1 MRKSLLIV
9 AGLCVGFLA
18 TSTAHA
24 QVEIF
29 GGYSYLRPPVNVQSS
44 IAITCPIGP
53 PCVPGTTETHPNLN
67 GWEAAGTFNAFKLLG
82 VTADFSG
89 NYGTVQGS
97 PLHVQTYL
105 FGPQLRLPGPISP
118 FVHVLVGGAHE
129 TEGATSTTISSS
141 ENAFATAFGGGID
154 IKTVPFI
161 SLRLI
166 QIDDLITR
174 FGSAT
179 QHQPRASAGI
189 VIHF

>member
-1 MRKSLLIV
+1 MRKSLLIFAALCLTFLS
-9 AGLCVGFLA
+9 AG
-18 TSTAHA
+18 TAHA

-29 GGYSYLRPPVNVQSS
+29 GGYSYLRPTVNVQSS
-44 IAITCPIGP
+44 IAVTCPIGP
-53 PCVPGTTETHPNLN
+53 PCVPGTSQTHPNLN

-97 PLHVQTYL
+97 PLHVNTYL
-105 FGPQLRLPGPISP
+105 FGPQLHFPGPISP
-118 FVHVLVGGAHE
+118 FIHALVGGAHE
-129 TEGATSTTISSS
+129 TLGASGLTSASA
-141 ENAFATAFGGGID
+141 ENTFATALGGGID
-154 IKTVPFI
+154 IKTVPFV

-166 QIDDLITR
+166 QIDDLVTR